1 MANTKKTTTKEKEN
15 IMKETESSQDLSK
28 ILEMVQNMQDQ
39 IKNLVSENTR
49 LKEEQEKQRVE
60 IEQNQATVVEGTLV
74 AEDILYEPIVSK
86 NGKIKIYH
94 MQEMIGGLETYIKLT
109 DTQRSLRKMGQVCT
123 FTPEQ
128 FEELEGKYRRFFDK
142 GIIALGAEHMDLAE
156 MYDLPI
162 YDAKTK
168 AQYNSDILKKVV
180 NYNYEQLSNF
190 YNNLSKNN
198 QNAFLQ
204 YWLGKV
210 YDKEEGYYD
219 VEKMHWLETIS
230 GTRAFSPIIIEIEN
244 NNRRSY
250 NTTINADK

>member
-1 MANTKKTTTKEKEN
+1 MANTKKTTTKETEN
-15 IMKETESSQDLSK
+15 VNKQNESSQDLSQ
-28 ILEMVQNMQDQ
+28 ILEMVQKMQEQ
-39 IKNLVSENTR
+39 INTLVDENTR
-49 LKEEQEKQRVE
+49 LKEEQEKQKLEQSQTAIIEESIAVE
-60 IEQNQATVVEGTLV
+60 PIM
-74 AEDILYEPIVSK
+74 YEPIVS
-86 NGKIKIYH
+86 NTNNKIKIYH

-123 FTPEQ
+123 FTHEQ
-128 FEELEGKYRRFFDK
+128 FEELEGKYRHFFDK

-156 MYDLPI
+156 LYDLPI
-162 YDAKTK
+162 YDSKTK
-168 AQYNSDILKKVV
+168 SQYNSDILKKVT
-180 NYNYEQLSNF
+180 NYNYDQLSNF

-230 GTRAFSPIIIEIEN
+230 GTRSFSPIIIEIEN
-244 NNRRSY
+244 NNRRNY